1 MDDMLN
7 LKKWGWC
14 CWVSSRSGWLLKL
27 LTELINTY
35 CLIYKVYK
43 DPLYIQCEGVVQEPE
58 SQVAEAAKRGE
69 GPGAEVKGV
78 RDFKWRD
85 FKWQDF

>member
-1 MDDMLN
+1 M
-7 LKKWGWC
+7 
-14 CWVSSRSGWLLKL
+14 
-27 LTELINTY
+27 
-35 CLIYKVYK
+35 IYKVYK

-85 FKWQDF
+85 FKWQDFLWRDFKWRDFGGNRTKFGQISGNFEEKLVTNEEE

>member
-1 MDDMLN
+1 M
-7 LKKWGWC
+7 
-14 CWVSSRSGWLLKL
+14 
-27 LTELINTY
+27 
-35 CLIYKVYK
+35 YK
-43 DPLYIQCEGVVQEPE
+43 DSLYIQCEGVVQEPE

-85 FKWQDF
+85 FKWRDFKWQDF

>member
-1 MDDMLN
+1 M
-7 LKKWGWC
+7 
-14 CWVSSRSGWLLKL
+14 
-27 LTELINTY
+27 
-35 CLIYKVYK
+35 IYKVDK